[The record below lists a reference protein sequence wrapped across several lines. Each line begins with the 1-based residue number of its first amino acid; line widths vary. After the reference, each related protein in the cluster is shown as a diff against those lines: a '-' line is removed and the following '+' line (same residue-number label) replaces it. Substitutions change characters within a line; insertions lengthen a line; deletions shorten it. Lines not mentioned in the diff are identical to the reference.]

1 MSESKPKAPYPAI
14 LTDARYNAMG
24 PELTNGRFHARH
36 FMHKYNNY
44 FPDDATPESL
54 TADREVMLRTAFGH
68 VGKDVFIEPPLNI
81 DYGCN
86 ISIGDGFYS
95 NFKYVL
101 LLIASG
107 HCILG

>member
-1 MSESKPKAPYPAI
+1 
-14 LTDARYNAMG
+14 MG
-24 PELTNGRFHARH
+24 PELTNGRFHARR
-36 FMHKYNNY
+36 FMHKYNNH

-54 TADREVMLRTAFGH
+54 TADRDAMLRTAFGH

-95 NFKYVL
+95 NFKCVL
-101 LLIASG
+101 ILLVPRRYHEKMRRKNTQKDRIADPPPASSS
-107 HCILG
+107 